1 MTRTKQTARL
11 LSRLSL
17 EEKKATRA
25 KAREEAGLPPLKPNR
40 RRDRKRRL
48 ATLAIKRVEFK
59 LKLASVLE
67 WKLHFAILN
76 RVVEDPTPSLDTIQT
91 LQRLKATYR
100 HILAPLAPQIATNA
114 TAQ

>member
-17 EEKKATRA
+17 EEKKTYRA
-25 KAREEAGLPPLKPNR
+25 KAREEAGLPPLKTNR

-48 ATLAIKRVEFK
+48 ETLALKRVAFK

-76 RVVEDPTPSLDTIQT
+76 RHEDPAPSLDTIQT
-91 LQRLKATYR
+91 LQHLKATYR
-100 HILAPLAPQIATNA
+100 HILAPLAPQLATNA
-114 TAQ
+114 TAK